1 MHVDGFRFDL
11 ASVLS
16 RDIHGTPQANPPI
29 LWDIETD
36 PVLSGTKLIAEA
48 WDAAGLYQVGNF
60 FGDHWKEWNGRFRDD
75 VRAFVKGDD
84 GHVGTFA
91 KRFLASPDIYAH
103 RNREPEQSINF
114 VTSHDGFTM
123 NDLVSYSE
131 KENWINGEQ
140 NRDGHNDNVSWNCGV
155 EGPTDDAEIER
166 LRLKQIKNLFTINV
180 LAFGVPMILM
190 GDEVRRTQNGNNNAY
205 CQDNEISWLDWNLV
219 KKNAGLLRFVKQLIK
234 YRLGLPDR
242 PDPGLSLTEVISHSK
257 VRWHGARLG
266 KPDWRYDSRSIAF
279 SIENKTTWYHGIFN
293 AYWEPITF
301 DLPVLPDRFQP
312 WNRIIDTDRPSPDDI
327 GTGVR
332 LPQPHSYDVQARST
346 VILTAQEKPRA

>member
-16 RDIHGTPQANPPI
+16 RDIHGKPQANPPI

-75 VRAFVKGDD
+75 VRAFVKGDQ
-84 GHVGTFA
+84 GHAGTFA
-91 KRFLASPDIYAH
+91 KRFLGQPRHLRPPQSRARAEHQFRDLPRRLHDERSGFVQ
-103 RNREPEQSINF
+103 RES
-114 VTSHDGFTM
+114 TT
-123 NDLVSYSE
+123 
-131 KENWINGEQ
+131 
-140 NRDGHNDNVSWNCGV
+140 
-155 EGPTDDAEIER
+155 GPTTKRIAMATTKTSAGIAVSRVRRDDPEIER

-219 KKNAGLLRFVKQLIK
+219 KQNAGLHAVRQAI
-234 YRLGLPDR
+234 DR
-242 PDPGLSLTEVISHSK
+242 VSP
-257 VRWHGARLG
+257 R
-266 KPDWRYDSRSIAF
+266 IAG
-279 SIENKTTWYHGIFN
+279 S
-293 AYWEPITF
+293 A
-301 DLPVLPDRFQP
+301 
-312 WNRIIDTDRPSPDDI
+312 
-327 GTGVR
+327 
-332 LPQPHSYDVQARST
+332 
-346 VILTAQEKPRA
+346 